1 MKWKWLEGKFDKH
14 QDFYLNTCSDYFM
27 SILADASA
35 NVSGAVIMPMLFV
48 LYMCYQYAI
57 WLSLFLYGQYYF
69 LEAIASLGVN
79 LCTFVTRMDFI
90 FQSCGFIFSKLFFLT
105 YSLLPPAGMYWQKVE
120 VFREYVAAV
129 RSAVWILEA
138 VASLGIRWLNVPVI
152 ASEPFSKLK
161 I

>member
-1 MKWKWLEGKFDKH
+1 MPYGSV
-14 QDFYLNTCSDYFM
+14 YNGM
-27 SILADASA
+27 A
-35 NVSGAVIMPMLFV
+35 NIISFFRGDSLSRRQLDVHFV
-48 LYMCYQYAI
+48 
-57 WLSLFLYGQYYF
+57 
-69 LEAIASLGVN
+69 
-79 LCTFVTRMDFI
+79 MDFI
-90 FQSCGFIFSKLFFLT
+90 FQSYGFIFSKLFFLT

-152 ASEPFSKLK
+152 AIELFSSLN